1 MKKVHNQT
9 IQKLFLHKKSWGL
22 LIVPCCHVVRFFL
35 CWFIQLYNADMS
47 KFLKGSLSNPLKC
60 WYCRLDTSVNTLVKT
75 ARLISSPKS
84 LSVELLVCLPDP
96 INLFRLSST
105 LAVMF
110 AVPSSEHEILWTA
123 FSVTLAPRFLI
134 AALLNKLLCSTS
146 RSRGMFFP
154 LPPLLFTLL
163 FQTNL
168 SQSLGDK
175 RALTQK
181 AW

>member
-1 MKKVHNQT
+1 MKKGHNQT
-9 IQKLFLHKKSWGL
+9 IQKLFLHKKSWEFTHRAL
-22 LIVPCCHVVRFFL
+22 LRRSTFFL

-60 WYCRLDTSVNTLVKT
+60 WYCQLDTSVNTLVKT

-110 AVPSSEHEILWTA
+110 AVPPSEHEILWTA

-134 AALLNKLLCSTS
+134 AALCWTGYCVQPPDPGGCSYLCLLYCLHFYSKQT
-146 RSRGMFFP
+146 FCN
-154 LPPLLFTLL
+154 LLDTK
-163 FQTNL
+163 
-168 SQSLGDK
+168 GH
-175 RALTQK
+175 
-181 AW
+181 

>member
-110 AVPSSEHEILWTA
+110 AVPPSEHEILWTA
-123 FSVTLAPRFLI
+123 FSVTLSLI
-134 AALLNKLLCSTS
+134 HIWRCRRSTLC
-146 RSRGMFFP
+146 RSRWSP
-154 LPPLLFTLL
+154 YH
-163 FQTNL
+163 
-168 SQSLGDK
+168 
-175 RALTQK
+175 
-181 AW
+181 